1 MRLLHTADWHLGR
14 VLHGVQ
20 LLEDQAY
27 ILAQLIAIARET
39 RPDAVII
46 AGDIYD
52 RAIPSGPAIDLL
64 DQTLSEIVLDLRVP
78 VVLIAG
84 NHDGPQWV
92 NFGSRL
98 HQAAGLHLFGA
109 LRTEPGRVTLHDQHG
124 PVIIYAMPYAD
135 PGTARTRLGETAIT
149 SHDEAMACWAGR
161 VGACHPAG
169 TRSVAVAHAFVAGGL
184 TCKSE
189 RDLAVGGAGSVAA
202 GHFTPFHY
210 TALGHL
216 HRPQAVGEVRIRYAG
231 SPLKYSISEIEHA
244 KSVTV
249 VELDA
254 AGACTHELIALRPR
268 RDLRRVEGAFDAL
281 LRGEVAFGPRED
293 YVVVKLTDQETVVEG
308 MSRLRQIFPNIIHL
322 ERPQLLTSGDVR
334 RLMAPES
341 TLRDDELFAEFYR
354 ALTNTDLSP
363 EHARVFAE
371 IVQNMQIE
379 EREGELC
386 DR

>member
-39 RPDAVII
+39 RPDAIII

-52 RAIPSGPAIDLL
+52 RAVPSAAAIDLL
-64 DQTLSEIVLDLRVP
+64 DETLSELVLDLRVP

-92 NFGSRL
+92 SFGSRL
-98 HQAAGLHLFGA
+98 HQAAGLHLFGT
-109 LRTEPGRVTLHDQHG
+109 LRADPRCVTLHDQHG
-124 PVIIYAMPYAD
+124 PVAIYAMPYAD
-135 PGTARTRLGETAIT
+135 PGSARTRLGEPMITCHDTAI
-149 SHDEAMACWAGR
+149 ACWAGR
-161 VGACHPAG
+161 VAATHPAG
-169 TRSVAVAHAFVAGGL
+169 TRAVAVAHAFVAGGL
-184 TCKSE
+184 TCTSE
-189 RDLAVGGAGSVAA
+189 RDLAVGGAGSVTA
-202 GHFTPFHY
+202 GHFAPFHY

-216 HRPQAVGEVRIRYAG
+216 HRPQAVGEERIRYAG
-231 SPLKYSISEIEHA
+231 SPLKYSISEIDHE

-254 AGACTHELIALRPR
+254 AGTCSHGSIALRPR
-268 RDLRRVEGAFDAL
+268 RELRRVMGFFNEI
-281 LRGEVAFGPRED
+281 LRGEMDFGPRDD
-293 YVVVKLTDQETVVEG
+293 YVVVSLIDHETVVEG
-308 MSRLRQIFPNIIHL
+308 MSRLRQMFPNIIHL
-322 ERPQLLTSGDVR
+322 ERPELPSSGEMQ
-334 RLMAPES
+334 RLVAPEG

-354 ALTNTDLSP
+354 AVTNTDLDP
-363 EHARVFAE
+363 KYAHVFAE
-371 IVQNMQIE
+371 IVQQMQTE
-379 EREGELC
+379 AREGELC

>member
-39 RPDAVII
+39 QPDAIII

-52 RAIPSGPAIDLL
+52 RAIPSAAAIDLL

-92 NFGSRL
+92 SFGSRL
-98 HQAAGLHLFGA
+98 HQAAGLHLFGT
-109 LRTEPGRVTLHDQHG
+109 LRAEPGRVVLHDQHG
-124 PVIIYAMPYAD
+124 PVTIYAMPYAD
-135 PGTARTRLGETAIT
+135 PGAARTRLGEPTIT
-149 SHDEAMACWAGR
+149 CHDEAMACWTGR
-161 VGACHPAG
+161 AAASHPAG
-169 TRSVAVAHAFVAGGL
+169 TRAVAVAHAFVAGGL

-202 GHFTPFHY
+202 SHFAPFHY

-216 HRPQAVGEVRIRYAG
+216 HRPQAVGEAHVRYAG
-231 SPLKYSISEIEHA
+231 SPLKYSISEIDHE

-249 VELDA
+249 VELDTT
-254 AGACTHELIALRPR
+254 GACSVEAVALRPR
-268 RDLRRVEGAFDAL
+268 RDLRRVMGAFDAL
-281 LRGEVAFGPRED
+281 LRGEVDFGPRQD
-293 YVVVKLTDQETVVEG
+293 YVVVSLIDHETVVEG

-322 ERPQLLTSGDVR
+322 ERPQLPASGEMR
-334 RLMAPES
+334 RLVAPEG

-354 ALTNTDLSP
+354 ALTNTDLNP

-371 IVQNMQIE
+371 IVQQMQTE
-379 EREGELC
+379 AREGELC